1 MGDLDVD
8 REPIYVFRLDDAYV
22 FRHYF
27 ELTDCFD
34 ALAEFYDDEAYR
46 FEVPDREWDDVVGT
60 LREFYYDPE
69 VVEDV
74 EPFVVVKEAYTP
86 HAEILRNSVAN
97 WTRRGYNFFLMTDP
111 LAVERAVQEEGAT
124 PVAETDLV
132 VGL

>member
-8 REPIYVFRLDDAYV
+8 REPIYVFRLDDEYV

-34 ALAEFYDDEAYR
+34 ALSEFYDDDAYR
-46 FEVPDREWDDVVGT
+46 FAVPEREWDDVVGT

-74 EPFVVVKEAYTP
+74 EPFVVVKEEYTP

-97 WTRRGYNFFLMTDP
+97 WTRRGHNFFLMTDP
-111 LAVERAVQEEGAT
+111 LSVERAVQEQGAT